1 MRRRQQRQQNSS
13 SFSRSSN
20 DNAAAPRG
28 WDEPHT
34 DRAALAMDLHRHGVG
49 LTNAVTP
56 IATADWD
63 EVHLRS
69 DDTAP
74 DGSCD
79 LLGALGAQP
88 DVTVLVADED
98 VADEAVGL
106 AGAGHLL
113 HGVDLHDLVL
123 EGTRLEELVDDLIFL
138 DWKRVQVDI
147 LNGVDLPIL
156 HQTAQ
161 LGNWDP
167 LLFLALALALS
178 LLALALA

>member
-28 WDEPHT
+28 
-34 DRAALAMDLHRHGVG
+34 
-49 LTNAVTP
+49 
-56 IATADWD
+56 WD

-106 AGAGHLL
+106 AG
-113 HGVDLHDLVL
+113 
-123 EGTRLEELVDDLIFL
+123 
-138 DWKRVQVDI
+138 
-147 LNGVDLPIL
+147 
-156 HQTAQ
+156 
-161 LGNWDP
+161 
-167 LLFLALALALS
+167 
-178 LLALALA
+178 